1 MKFFIYAAF
10 FLVVVFIMAQAAPV
24 SSNADIRVVKAKP
37 GKPVPPPKGRLG
49 RKEENSML
57 LDGSIGTDERA
68 VNLQN
73 EEHSDLRVVKAKP
86 GKPVPPPKGRRGRK
100 EN

>member
-1 MKFFIYAAF
+1 
-10 FLVVVFIMAQAAPV
+10 
-24 SSNADIRVVKAKP
+24 
-37 GKPVPPPKGRLG
+37 
-49 RKEENSML
+49 ML
-57 LDGSIGTDERA
+57 LDGSMGTDERA

-73 EEHSDLRVVKAKP
+73 EENGDLRVAKAKP